1 MRKHTD
7 ITGQRFG
14 KLTVIELS
22 DRYGTRGARKCRLW
36 MCQCDCGQIAYMAT
50 DSLKAPGERSCP
62 SCASK
67 HNAAKAREGAGYV
80 GGTQLSR
87 IRNMNPIAT
96 NTSGVRGVYHDKE
109 HNRWRARLKF
119 KGKIMNFGSYEKFE
133 DAVAARKAAER
144 EYFGEFLEEHD
155 SGSSVVQGTAEQEDS
170 TKL

>member
-7 ITGQRFG
+7 ITGRRFG

-36 MCQCDCGQIAYMAT
+36 KCQCDCGQITYLAT

-62 SCASK
+62 TCAAK
-67 HNAAKAREGAGYV
+67 HNAAKAREGAGFI

-87 IRNMNPIAT
+87 IRNMKPIAT
-96 NTSGVRGVYHDKE
+96 NTSGVRGVYYEQE

-119 KGKIMNFGSYEKFE
+119 KGKLMNFGSYDKFE
-133 DAVAARKAAER
+133 DAVAARKKAEE
-144 EYFGEFLEEHD
+144 EYFGTFLEEHD
-155 SGSSVVQGTAEQEDS
+155 SDSIGAKSANEQEEG
-170 TKL
+170 